1 MVTRAWKEKDEKELE
16 MKLEWLK
23 DNGYD
28 EVDILPLY
36 LLAVPL
42 SRMTPLMRC
51 LCLNIMNLKI
61 TSSATT
67 TRT

>member
-28 EVDILPLY
+28 EVDIFYSFTY
-36 LLAVPL
+36 LLSFYL
-42 SRMTPLMRC
+42 E
-51 LCLNIMNLKI
+51 
-61 TSSATT
+61 
-67 TRT
+67 